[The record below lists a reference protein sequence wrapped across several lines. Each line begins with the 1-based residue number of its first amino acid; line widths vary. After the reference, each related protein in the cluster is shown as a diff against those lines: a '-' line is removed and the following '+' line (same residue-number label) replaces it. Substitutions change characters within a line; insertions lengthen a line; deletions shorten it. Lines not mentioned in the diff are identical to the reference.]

1 MSTFEIW
8 FNNFCYNTIIIIK
21 VKLFAIWHYTG
32 RAGLRSLG
40 TLLPVL
46 GVTWVFGIMAINED
60 TDILQYIFVAANS
73 LQVRLAQ
80 DVGLFCNNFKE
91 KQYFLHPYCAIY
103 LFILIFQ
110 GFFIFVSHVLMNNKV
125 SISMETYINRVY
137 SSFFRYLFFL
147 IFFFVLAYKT
157 FKQLCI
163 NL

>member
-1 MSTFEIW
+1 M
-8 FNNFCYNTIIIIK
+8 CYNTIIIIK

-60 TDILQYIFVAANS
+60 TDIFQYIFVAANS

-125 SISMETYINRVY
+125 SISMETYINQGY

-147 IFFFVLAYKT
+147 NLLFVLAYKT